1 MVVPFLII
9 YIFNWTIFFII
20 IVTLSRKSCKSDL
33 KNVKKKQENVSF
45 VRQQL
50 VSVTTLSVLFGL
62 GWGIGLFAT
71 QDIHNNKIVRDAFA
85 ALFVIVTAFH
95 GLFIFIMH
103 CLRSRDI
110 RSVWKQWFYGA
121 TGKNVSDFSSSTFD
135 RIRNYR
141 RNTSH
146 TDSTTDG
153 DTLKQYS
160 GKRTSSDSSFFTFND
175 SNLKRRSDAL
185 KYSVGKSLFSQE
197 DAIILENIGKDE
209 HENEEEMSNEEEARI
224 VESSF
229 NETTVTLDCDD
240 DKEKQQI
247 GKEMTNKMS
256 DLPGNIIIS

>member
-9 YIFNWTIFFII
+9 YIFNWAIFFII

-62 GWGIGLFAT
+62 GWGIALFAT

-110 RSVWKQWFYGA
+110 RSVWKHWFYGA
-121 TGKNVSDFSSSTFD
+121 TRKNVSDFSSSTFD

-141 RNTSH
+141 RKSSN
-146 TDSTTDG
+146 TDSTTDR

-160 GKRTSSDSSFFTFND
+160 GKRTSGDSSVFTFND
-175 SNLKRRSDAL
+175 KNPKRGSDTS

-209 HENEEEMSNEEEARI
+209 HENEEEA
-224 VESSF
+224 ESSF
-229 NETTVTLDCDD
+229 NQTTVTLDCDD
-240 DKEKQQI
+240 DTEKQQTE
-247 GKEMTNKMS
+247 KEMTNKMS
-256 DLPGNIIIS
+256 ELPGNISLDCDDPEIK